1 MAQARN
7 LYPFTRPY
15 LPLLVAA
22 ILLLTAS
29 GLLEA
34 LIVTLLEPV
43 FNLWSSGSVSGG
55 PQAAAK
61 FDFLQSWL
69 GLAGEHALV
78 RIAFFLI
85 GFSFL
90 KGVFLYLADNLMA
103 FSGQSVVAAL
113 RKGLFAHLL
122 DHSVAFYGRHP
133 TGQLMARVI
142 SDTERLQEAVSKKLA
157 DFVRQAV
164 LLLAFLGLVL
174 YIDWALALLAFLV
187 APVVLGIT
195 TLLGRKVRRLAGLSQ
210 QKLADLSQAL
220 QETISGQRIVKAF
233 GMQDYE
239 KGRFDRTADQLV
251 RVEMRSVRY
260 TALSSPLMEFLGYLV
275 FAPFLF
281 YVQYQIGRGVSV
293 GAFVSFVVALFKL
306 YDPIRK
312 LSQMHLHFQQASAS
326 SQRIFELLHSPV
338 DLEDRPGAVPM
349 PAFHSEIRFEKV
361 GFRYDR
367 EGGRPALE
375 QIDLRIAQG
384 EIVALVGSSGA
395 GKSTLASLIPR
406 FYDVTSGRLLIDG
419 RDVREV
425 RQDSLR
431 RQISIVS
438 QETFLFNDTLRNNI
452 AYGRQDCTLEEIE
465 EAARAAYIDSFV
477 RTLPQ
482 GYETV
487 VGERGQ
493 RLSGG
498 QRQRIAIA
506 RALLKHA
513 PILILDEA
521 TSALDSASEQL
532 VQRALNNLMKDRTTV
547 VIAHRLSTVRMA
559 HRIVV
564 LEAGRIVETGTHQQ
578 LMSRSGVYRELYQ
591 MQHAVAPG

>member
-69 GLAGEHALV
+69 GLTGEHALV